1 MVLETAGKRAG
12 KQTIKSAGKVAV
24 GTKKKEGPGPRERI
38 VSAAA
43 DLFYIE
49 GYQAASLD
57 SVARRAGVNRGSLYY
72 FFKSKK
78 NLGLAVID
86 HFERQIHQNFLQPVL
101 QNERAGRGQL
111 KRLADLYSEMP
122 RAESPCCGCPIGKLS
137 LELSGVDE
145 DLRLSLKNVWGGV
158 ISVIETMVCQA
169 REEGALPSSADTE
182 GLARSF
188 FAQIQGAHI
197 IARSTLDAEALG
209 RDCRRALEGLPWVN

>member
-1 MVLETAGKRAG
+1 MAGKTAE
-12 KQTIKSAGKVAV
+12 QAVAR
-24 GTKKKEGPGPRERI
+24 TRKKEGPDTRERI

-43 DLFYIE
+43 DLFYLE
-49 GYQAASLD
+49 GYRAASLD

-78 NLGLAVID
+78 NLALAVIG
-86 HFERQIHQNFLQPVL
+86 HFEGLIHRNFLQTAPVDKRTGR
-101 QNERAGRGQL
+101 ERLA
-111 KRLADLYSEMP
+111 RLADLYSEMP

-145 DLRLSLKNVWGGV
+145 DLRLSLKSVWAGV
-158 ISVIETMVCQA
+158 ISKIESMVRQA
-169 REEGALPSSADTE
+169 RDEGALPPSTDTD

-209 RDCRRALEGLPWVN
+209 RDCRRAIEGLPWVD

>member
-1 MVLETAGKRAG
+1 MAVNTAGKASA
-12 KQTIKSAGKVAV
+12 KTAGKVAV
-24 GTKKKEGPGPRERI
+24 KMRKKEGPDTRERI
-38 VSAAA
+38 VGAAA
-43 DLFYIE
+43 DLFYLE
-49 GYQAASLD
+49 GYRAASLD

-78 NLGLAVID
+78 NLALAVID
-86 HFERQIHQNFLQPVL
+86 HFERLIHGNFLEPVL
-101 QNERAGRGQL
+101 EGERSGRERL
-111 KRLADLYSEMP
+111 ARLADLYSEMP

-145 DLRLSLKNVWGGV
+145 DLRLSLKSVWVGV
-158 ISVIETMVCQA
+158 LSKIEAMVRQA
-169 REEGALPSSADTE
+169 RDEGALPPTADAD

-188 FAQIQGAHI
+188 FSQIQGAHI